1 MERGC
6 VAVLGGTGA
15 LGSGLARRL
24 GGAGW
29 SVIIGSRDADRAASF
44 AATLGPAV
52 SGMGYAEA
60 AAAADLAILTVP
72 FAHQV
77 ATITAVASQLAGK
90 ILIDAT
96 VPLQPPKVSRVQLPA
111 EGSAAARAAAAAGPD
126 VRLVSA
132 FQNVGAQLLQ
142 QDGPIDCDVL
152 VTGDDEE
159 ACAQTVALAADCG
172 LRAWHAGPLANAV
185 AAEAMTSLL
194 IFLNRKYRL
203 GHAGIRITGDDGHA

>member
-1 MERGC
+1 VERGC

-29 SVIIGSRDADRAASF
+29 SVVIGSRDADRAAAF
-44 AATLGPAV
+44 AATLGP
-52 SGMGYAEA
+52 SITGTGYAEA

-77 ATITAVASQLAGK
+77 ATIAAVAPRLAGK

-96 VPLQPPKVSRVQLPA
+96 VPLQPPKVARVQLPP

-132 FQNVGAQLLQ
+132 FQNVGAHLLQ

-152 VTGDDEE
+152 VTGDDEA
-159 ACAQTVALAADCG
+159 ACAETVALAADCG

-203 GHAGIRITGDDGHA
+203 GHAGIRITGDDGHG